1 MNPDCATAS
10 VDGQTTALEIA
21 AELIEKTDAGIEQLE
36 TLLTAEVGGTPS
48 EIVYEENKL
57 EVHRYSP
64 ETVEHE
70 TPIFIVYALV
80 NRPYILDLQ
89 PERSVIQRL
98 LEAGFEVYLVDWGEP
113 SRLDRA
119 LELEDYVCR
128 YIDNCVDVVCADA
141 GVDDVHLLG
150 YCMGGSMSIMYT
162 VLFQDRVRTLSLM
175 ATPVAFEGE
184 CGILER
190 WAGHYDA
197 DLAVETLG
205 NIPAELLA
213 FEFSMMDP
221 IDQYIGKY
229 VRLYDNIED
238 DDFVANFS
246 RMEQWIWDGVDVAGE
261 AFREFINELYK
272 DNALAR
278 NEFTMAGQ
286 RIDLSEIEVPV
297 LQIVGEYDHIVPA
310 ESSKPFNETVGSE
323 DTTLIEFSAGHIG
336 ISVSSKAHAKLW
348 PEVVEWYAARDAGGS
363 IAEEHAADES
373 GSERQDS
380 DESAADEQDT
390 EPAQLLTELR
400 GVGPTYAGR
409 LAAAGIGTPRELAE
423 YDPQE
428 LAEITGSSPSRTRE
442 WIEQVAP
449 VQ

>member
-1 MNPDCATAS
+1 MNPDAATAPID
-10 VDGQTTALEIA
+10 VQTTALELA
-21 AELIEKTDAGIEQLE
+21 AELVEKTDAGVDQLE
-36 TLLTAEVGGTPS
+36 RLLTAEVGQTES
-48 EIVYEENKL
+48 EILYEENKL
-57 EVHRYSP
+57 ELHRYSP

-89 PERSVIQRL
+89 PDRSVIQRL
-98 LEAGFEVYLVDWGEP
+98 LEAGFEVYLVNWGEP

-119 LELEDYVCR
+119 LELEDYICR
-128 YIDNCVDVVCADA
+128 YIDNCVDVVCEDA
-141 GVDDVHLLG
+141 GVDDIHLLG
-150 YCMGGSMSIMYT
+150 YCMGGSMSIMYA
-162 VLFQDRVRTLSLM
+162 VLFQERVRTLSLM
-175 ATPVAFEGE
+175 ATPVAFEGK

-190 WAGHYDA
+190 WASHYDA

-229 VRLYDNIED
+229 VRLYDNLED
-238 DDFVANFS
+238 DDFVENFS

-261 AFREFINELYK
+261 TFRQFINELYK

-278 NEFTMAGQ
+278 NEFTMAGE
-286 RIDLSEIEVPV
+286 RIDLGEIEVPV

-310 ESSKPFNETVGSE
+310 ESSKPFNEKVGSE

-348 PEVVEWYAARDAGGS
+348 PEVTDWYAERDAGQSTSG
-363 IAEEHAADES
+363 EHAAD
-373 GSERQDS
+373 GSNPERQGS
-380 DESAADEQDT
+380 DESTADGQDT
-390 EPAQLLTELR
+390 EPPQLLTELR
-400 GVGPTYAGR
+400 GIGATYAGR

-428 LAEITGSSPSRTRE
+428 LAEITGSSPSQTRE

-449 VQ
+449 TQ